1 MNKKFL
7 ILGAFGV
14 AAFAALTAFGPKQD
28 AQKAEIDAAVTSQL
42 EEFRAAQ
49 QTACDERV
57 AVAAK
62 TKFDEYIAAM
72 PAPTPAKPTAAPKK
86 KGGAKGPKVDP
97 LPQPT
102 KPKTDPQK
110 DRGGTTTP
118 EQQKKREGTITP
130 EQQKKRGGQSGS
142 GNGGR

>member
-28 AQKAEIDAAVTSQL
+28 AQKAEISAAVTSQL
-42 EEFRAAQ
+42 EEFRATQ
-49 QTACDERV
+49 QAACDERV

-72 PAPTPAKPTAAPKK
+72 PAPAAAKPTAVKK

-110 DRGGTTTP
+110 ERGGTTTP

-142 GNGGR
+142 GNGGE